1 MAVLTPCYAPDVELC
16 RDLHRSVLDCTPPST
31 VHHLIVPHADLALF
45 RSFEG
50 PRLVVWSERSLLP
63 ARVVPVGWVNPALR
77 RLAGLAPSAR
87 VAAVNVC
94 RPWPPIRGWILQ
106 QILKLAAAPR
116 IDADVVVLM
125 DADVQFIRPVSES
138 TFICDGRV
146 SLYRIE
152 GGVDEA
158 LPEHVAWHR
167 AARRLL
173 GLAPHDPPY
182 DDYVSSFTA
191 WDPEVVGALVAR
203 IEAVTGRRWID
214 AIAAERK
221 FSEWTL
227 YGVFVDEV
235 LGPPVNAATTS
246 RSRCHDYW
254 EPVPLSGAA
263 ASAFVNAT
271 TDDDVA
277 VMISAKSHTPLAT
290 RRRALAEITDLAR
303 PDVGPG

>member
-1 MAVLTPCYAPDVELC
+1 M
-16 RDLHRSVLDCTPPST
+16 
-31 VHHLIVPHADLALF
+31 
-45 RSFEG
+45 
-50 PRLVVWSERSLLP
+50 VVWSERSLLP
-63 ARVVPVGWVNPALR
+63 ARLVPVGWVNPALR
-77 RLAGLAPSAR
+77 RLARLAPSAR
-87 VAAVNVC
+87 VAAVNVV

-146 SLYRIE
+146 SLYRVE

-167 AARRLL
+167 TARRLL
-173 GLAPHDPPY
+173 GLPQHAPPFH
-182 DDYVSSFTA
+182 DYVSSFTA
-191 WDPEVVGALVAR
+191 WDPAVVGALLAR

-214 AIAAERK
+214 AIGSERK

-235 LGPPVNAATTS
+235 LGPPANAETTS
-246 RSRCHDYW
+246 RSHCHDYW
-254 EPVPLSGAA
+254 DPVPLSDDA
-263 ASAFVNAT
+263 ASAFARAT
-271 TDDDVA
+271 TGDDVA
-277 VMISAKSHTPLAT
+277 VMISAKSRTPLET
-290 RRRALAEITDLAR
+290 RRRALAEITALAR